1 MKMDSLAMLF
11 DREKQAMTNH
21 CQRKYKIKKNKHLH
35 IKLATMDDNK
45 RKVVLSE
52 YFDACKMVYRIKATV
67 NYTWNLE
74 KNLDQVIDLF

>member
-1 MKMDSLAMLF
+1 MKMESLEMLF

-21 CQRKYKIKKNKHLH
+21 CQRKFKIKKNKQLH
-35 IKLATMDDNK
+35 IKLVTMDDNR
-45 RKVVLSE
+45 RKAVLSE